1 MSSIN
6 TSNFRQID
14 PDLGMSKQLDQFSI
28 RQPQVGSAGG
38 GMSAPSVGE
47 SKGGGFL
54 ESLQKSME
62 AVNVDQVAADA
73 SIKDLVAGKS
83 KNIHETMLQIQKADL
98 SLKTMMQVR
107 NKILEA
113 YKEII
118 RMQV

>member
-1 MSSIN
+1 MNIN
-6 TSNFRQID
+6 SFKQFD
-14 PDLGMSKQLDQFSI
+14 PDLGLAQAEQVSL
-28 RQPQVGSAGG
+28 RQPQVG
-38 GMSAPSVGE
+38 PSTG
-47 SKGGGFL
+47 STSGFFEAL
-54 ESLQKSME
+54 ENSMQE
-62 AVNVDQVAADA
+62 VNTNQLAADN
-73 SIKDLVAGKS
+73 SIKDLVSGKN

>member
-1 MSSIN
+1 M
-6 TSNFRQID
+6 
-14 PDLGMSKQLDQFSI
+14 
-28 RQPQVGSAGG
+28 RQPQVTGPSQGAGN
-38 GMSAPSVGE
+38 AQPAEV
-47 SKGGGFL
+47 KGGSFF
-54 ESLQKSME
+54 ETLQKSME
-62 AVNVDQVAADA
+62 EVNADQLQADS

-83 KNIHETMLQIQKADL
+83 KNIHETMLQIQKAEL

>member
-1 MSSIN
+1 MNSIQN
-6 TSNFRQID
+6 SNFRHID
-14 PDLGMSKQLDQFSI
+14 PDLGTSRVDQFSS
-28 RQPQVGSAGG
+28 SATNE
-38 GMSAPSVGE
+38 SADPRS
-47 SKGGGFL
+47 GFL
-54 ESLQKSME
+54 ETLQRSME
-62 AVNVDQVAADA
+62 EVNADQLQADT